1 MLFIVMRWTI
11 SYQII
16 KTLNRPMKRI
26 FYVFA
31 LLFLIL
37 SVGCGDVWERKKNI
51 YGKYYLVESEEKDN
65 FSICYKTKDGDF
77 IGRIPNKVKEYAI
90 IGDSLIVTKTLEVN
104 FIKYYL
110 LKIKNDSDYAEKEL
124 FLMGPFDQK
133 ELLNILGSF
142 PKFVKV

>member
-1 MLFIVMRWTI
+1 
-11 SYQII
+11 
-16 KTLNRPMKRI
+16 MKRI

-37 SVGCGDVWERKKNI
+37 IVGCGDVWDRKKNI

-77 IGRIPNKVKEYAI
+77 IGRIPNKVKEYVI

-104 FIKYYL
+104 VIKCYL
-110 LKIKNDSDYAEKEL
+110 LEIKNDSDYAENEQ
-124 FLMGPFDQK
+124 FLKGPFDEK
-133 ELLNILGSF
+133 ELLNMLGSF
-142 PKFVKV
+142 PKFIKVQESY